1 MSGEMARAEALPQG
15 EAPGFGVD
23 LYAQATKAVSL
34 RTPFE
39 GDEAAPRVP
48 TLPARLVSWA
58 GPGDARKKHK
68 KILPPPPDDAAPEP
82 PPQSPVATPAKVG
95 LWDQFEA
102 YFRPVTLAD
111 VEMLRPKLPFGY
123 SKVDSCMLIPFL
135 GSDKELI
142 NQAETY
148 DVAVAETTSYLGVGG
163 EEVVTNRERGV
174 QSVHL
179 ASQKERNDQSVEQDI
194 HDVVVQQMVSDKEL
208 NRHRGGQGIQEVS
221 VQLGGRSF
229 GVDQAGS
236 SSGIVLAQCVEEEGI
251 SLNWLLGATGRFVL
265 TSERPNKKRKLLGA
279 DAGLEQLVLLP
290 RVGAEASSS
299 CDVCCLG
306 ESSMES
312 NRIVNCS
319 NCKVSV
325 HQRCYG
331 LHAVPDGQW
340 LCARCTYLESTGW
353 SLNEDAGGTQ
363 SMPCALC
370 PKEKGALKPVKVEPT
385 RIAGVGHQKFVHLFC
400 SLWAPE
406 VFVEDMESME
416 PVLSLENVQENRM
429 KLTCSICKIKHGAC
443 VRCSHGTCRTPFHP
457 ICARESKHQMEI
469 WGKSRHPNVELRA
482 FCSKHSAVGYTS
494 SIENSNLASEQN
506 PRKSGPDNTTLSSGK
521 IPILRFTRKN
531 KDKFI
536 NCGTSTSS
544 SGNLIRVKT
553 IEQGALAN
561 TVRNENTQPI
571 RIWET
576 GAGHPSA
583 GGDHMRSSGDIAV
596 VLRKLID
603 SGKVSVSDIAS
614 EVGISSES
622 LEAALV
628 GETTT
633 FSHGLTLKIIKWLQN
648 SVHMHGAQGNVCKGS
663 SVVVQDNK
671 SDGLDTTDTVDVK
684 NALVLDHDKGVLVD
698 VPDSTVTEPARTRSK
713 SNSKILKEN
722 NATCAIGVT
731 ILQNGKKNMVKE
743 SSNPECSAKE
753 FANESTQ
760 EFSPTS
766 NKDVLKDEHGI
777 LILNDTSGNK
787 DFGTSTEIPNENQGA
802 LLGRKIN
809 HLTEVELGPCLEKGV
824 SSHDHCFV
832 QGDNCRDGVYSVEN
846 SFNARVC
853 GSNCSHGQPFFN
865 FDDSHSYIHPF
876 IKKKIS
882 HHWDITFNQ
891 NKEALNHYIQE
902 SPYPSHEEIPT
913 DSWVEVEGTA
923 DTTATGQVLKARSSK
938 ILEHSPDDEVEGEMV
953 YLQSRLLDNAVV
965 LKHRYE
971 KLIAKVV
978 QNLSRELDAFSK
990 RKWDLIFVNQFLR
1003 DVREAKKRGRKEK
1016 RHKEAQAVL
1025 AAAAAAIASSSR
1037 NSTMRKDAKEDAP
1050 ESSPK
1055 LVAGSSRVGQ
1065 RTSSLLWINDSS
1077 KSSDNKF
1084 GSFHMPISSKE
1095 NGLHCDVCMRTETL
1109 LNRIFVCSR
1118 CKAAVHIDCYR
1129 NLENSIG
1136 PWNCELC
1143 EDQDISSEAATVSD
1157 KSHCNGKKLP
1167 FAQCGMCHGTSGAFR
1182 KTVDGK
1188 WIHAFCAEW
1197 LLDTKYVRG
1206 QDNPVEGMESLV
1218 EGKDTC
1224 CVCLRNVGMCL
1235 RCSSGDCNITFH
1247 PTCARS
1253 SGLYMNTKGF
1263 GTTPQHK
1270 AYCGKHSVEQKE
1282 ADAQQFGPEELTSMK
1297 RMRVELEKLRL
1308 LCERIIKRE
1317 KVKRETVMCDHDIL
1331 AKTKDTVIFSY
1342 LACGA
1347 SSESATTS
1355 VHNRSY
1361 SGAAQ
1366 RSDDVTVDST
1376 ISGKKTIRFSL
1387 NNRDAD
1393 RNTADS
1399 SRTLIS
1405 FKRKLS
1411 ERGPR
1416 AGKQLPQRPTAA
1428 KKLEDEDKKTTDKKI
1443 TMQQREMF
1451 QKELVMTSDQASTQN
1466 QLLPKGYVYVP
1477 RDSLSKEKL
1486 WNRNTQPH
1494 NPQEPGG

>member
-1 MSGEMARAEALPQG
+1 MSGEMARAEALPEG

-82 PPQSPVATPAKVG
+82 PPQSPVVTPAKVG

-123 SKVDSCMLIPFL
+123 SKVDSCMLVPFL
-135 GSDKELI
+135 GSGNESTT
-142 NQAETY
+142 QAETY
-148 DVAVAETTSYLGVGG
+148 DVAVAETTLYLGVGG

-179 ASQKERNDQSVEQDI
+179 ASQKERNDQSIEHDI

-208 NRHRGGQGIQEVS
+208 NRHRGVQGIHEVS
-221 VQLGGRSF
+221 IQLGGRSS

-236 SSGIVLAQCVEEEGI
+236 SSGIVLGQFVNEEGT

-265 TSERPNKKRKLLGA
+265 TSERPNKKRKLLGV

-290 RVGAEASSS
+290 RVGAEASAS

-325 HQRCYG
+325 HQKCYG

-340 LCARCTYLESTGW
+340 LCAWCTYLESTGW
-353 SLNEDAGGTQ
+353 SLKEDAGNTQ

-370 PKEKGALKPVKVEPT
+370 PKEKGALKPVKVEST
-385 RIAGVGHQKFVHLFC
+385 RNEGIGHQKFVHLYC

-482 FCSKHSAVGYTS
+482 FCSKHSAVEYAS
-494 SIENSNLASEQN
+494 SVDTSNLASEQN
-506 PRKSGPDNTTLSSGK
+506 PRKSGPYNTTLNSGK
-521 IPILRFTRKN
+521 IPVIRFTRKN

-536 NCGTSTSS
+536 SCGTSASS

-553 IEQGALAN
+553 IEQDALAN
-561 TVRNENTQPI
+561 TVRNANSQPI

-576 GAGHPSA
+576 GTGHPSVS
-583 GGDHMRSSGDIAV
+583 GDHIRSSGDIAV

-603 SGKVSVSDIAS
+603 SGKVSVSDVAS

-663 SVVVQDNK
+663 SGVVQDNK

-684 NALVLDHDKGVLVD
+684 NALVLDDDKGVLVD
-698 VPDSTVTEPARTRSK
+698 VPDFAVTEPARTRSK

-722 NATCAIGVT
+722 NATCATGVT
-731 ILQNGKKNMVKE
+731 IVQNGEKNMVKE
-743 SSNPECSAKE
+743 DSNPECAAKE

-760 EFSPTS
+760 GFSPS
-766 NKDVLKDEHGI
+766 SSKDVLKDEHGI

-787 DFGTSTEIPNENQGA
+787 ESGTSTQIPNEKQGA
-802 LLGRKIN
+802 LLGRKN
-809 HLTEVELGPCLEKGV
+809 NDLTEVELGPCLEKGV
-824 SSHDHCFV
+824 PSHGHCFV
-832 QGDNCRDGVYSVEN
+832 QGDNGVDGVGSVEN
-846 SFNARVC
+846 SFNT
-853 GSNCSHGQPFFN
+853 SNCSHGQPFFN

-876 IKKKIS
+876 IKKKVS

-891 NKEALNHYIQE
+891 NKETLNHYIQE
-902 SPYPSHEEIPT
+902 SSYPSHEKIPT
-913 DSWVEVEGTA
+913 DSLVEVESTA
-923 DTTATGQVLKARSSK
+923 DTTVTDQVLKARSSK

-978 QNLSRELDAFSK
+978 QNLCRELDAFSK

-1037 NSTMRKDAKEDAP
+1037 NSTVRKDAKENAP

-1065 RTSSLLWINDSS
+1065 RTFSLPRINDSS
-1077 KSSDNKF
+1077 KSSNNKVSSDNKF

-1095 NGLHCDVCMRTETL
+1095 NGLYCDVCMRTETL

-1143 EDQDISSEAATVSD
+1143 EDEDISSEATSTTVSD
-1157 KSHCNGKKLP
+1157 KSHCNGKLP

-1188 WIHAFCAEW
+1188 WVHAFCAEW

-1206 QDNPVEGMESLV
+1206 QDSPVEGMENLV

-1224 CVCLRNVGMCL
+1224 CLCLCNVGMCL

-1263 GTTPQHK
+1263 GTTSQHK
-1270 AYCGKHSVEQKE
+1270 AYCDKHSVEQKE
-1282 ADAQQFGPEELTSMK
+1282 ADAQQYGPEELRSMK
-1297 RMRVELEKLRL
+1297 RMRVSMSHLPY
-1308 LCERIIKRE
+1308 I
-1317 KVKRETVMCDHDIL
+1317 VFMC
-1331 AKTKDTVIFSY
+1331 
-1342 LACGA
+1342 
-1347 SSESATTS
+1347 
-1355 VHNRSY
+1355 
-1361 SGAAQ
+1361 
-1366 RSDDVTVDST
+1366 
-1376 ISGKKTIRFSL
+1376 
-1387 NNRDAD
+1387 
-1393 RNTADS
+1393 
-1399 SRTLIS
+1399 
-1405 FKRKLS
+1405 
-1411 ERGPR
+1411 
-1416 AGKQLPQRPTAA
+1416 
-1428 KKLEDEDKKTTDKKI
+1428 
-1443 TMQQREMF
+1443 
-1451 QKELVMTSDQASTQN
+1451 LVA
-1466 QLLPKGYVYVP
+1466 
-1477 RDSLSKEKL
+1477 
-1486 WNRNTQPH
+1486 
-1494 NPQEPGG
+1494 

>member
-1 MSGEMARAEALPQG
+1 MSGEMARAEALPEG

-82 PPQSPVATPAKVG
+82 PPQSPVVTPAKVG

-123 SKVDSCMLIPFL
+123 SKVDSCMLVPFL
-135 GSDKELI
+135 GSGNESTT
-142 NQAETY
+142 QAETY
-148 DVAVAETTSYLGVGG
+148 DVAVAETTLYLGVGG

-179 ASQKERNDQSVEQDI
+179 ASQKERNDQSIEHDI

-208 NRHRGGQGIQEVS
+208 NRHRGVQGIHEVS
-221 VQLGGRSF
+221 IQLGGRSS

-236 SSGIVLAQCVEEEGI
+236 SSGIVLGQFVNEEGT

-265 TSERPNKKRKLLGA
+265 TSERPNKKRKLLGV

-290 RVGAEASSS
+290 RVGAEASAS

-325 HQRCYG
+325 HQKCYG

-340 LCARCTYLESTGW
+340 LCAWCTYLESTGW
-353 SLNEDAGGTQ
+353 SLKEDAGNTQ

-370 PKEKGALKPVKVEPT
+370 PKEKGALKPVKVEST
-385 RIAGVGHQKFVHLFC
+385 RNEGIGHQKFVHLYC

-469 WGKSRHPNVELRA
+469 WGKSRHPNVRPSILMVAISLTEVELRA
-482 FCSKHSAVGYTS
+482 FCSKHSAVEYAS
-494 SIENSNLASEQN
+494 SVDTSNLASEQN
-506 PRKSGPDNTTLSSGK
+506 PRKSGPYNTTLNSGK
-521 IPILRFTRKN
+521 IPVIRFTRKN

-536 NCGTSTSS
+536 SCGTSASS

-553 IEQGALAN
+553 IEQDALAN
-561 TVRNENTQPI
+561 TVRNANSQPI

-576 GAGHPSA
+576 GTGHPSVS
-583 GGDHMRSSGDIAV
+583 GDHIRSSGDIAV

-603 SGKVSVSDIAS
+603 SGKVSVSDVAS

-663 SVVVQDNK
+663 SGVVQDNK

-684 NALVLDHDKGVLVD
+684 NALVLDDDKGVLVD
-698 VPDSTVTEPARTRSK
+698 VPDFAVTEPARTRSK

-722 NATCAIGVT
+722 NATCATGVT
-731 ILQNGKKNMVKE
+731 IVQNGEKNMVKE
-743 SSNPECSAKE
+743 DSNPECAAKE

-760 EFSPTS
+760 GFSPS
-766 NKDVLKDEHGI
+766 SSKDVLKDEHGI

-787 DFGTSTEIPNENQGA
+787 ESGTSTQIPNEKQGA
-802 LLGRKIN
+802 LLGRKN
-809 HLTEVELGPCLEKGV
+809 NDLTEVELGPCLEKGV
-824 SSHDHCFV
+824 PSHGHCFV
-832 QGDNCRDGVYSVEN
+832 QGDNGVDGVGSVEN
-846 SFNARVC
+846 SFNT
-853 GSNCSHGQPFFN
+853 SNCSHGQPFFN

-876 IKKKIS
+876 IKKKVS

-891 NKEALNHYIQE
+891 NKETLNHYIQE
-902 SPYPSHEEIPT
+902 SSYPSHEKIPT
-913 DSWVEVEGTA
+913 DSLVEVESTA
-923 DTTATGQVLKARSSK
+923 DTTVTDQVLKARSSK

-978 QNLSRELDAFSK
+978 QNLCRELDAFSK

-1037 NSTMRKDAKEDAP
+1037 NSTVRKDAKENAP
-1050 ESSPK
+1050 E
-1055 LVAGSSRVGQ
+1055 
-1065 RTSSLLWINDSS
+1065 
-1077 KSSDNKF
+1077 
-1084 GSFHMPISSKE
+1084 
-1095 NGLHCDVCMRTETL
+1095 
-1109 LNRIFVCSR
+1109 
-1118 CKAAVHIDCYR
+1118 AAVHIDCYR

-1143 EDQDISSEAATVSD
+1143 EDEDISSEATSTTVSD
-1157 KSHCNGKKLP
+1157 KSHCNGKLP

-1188 WIHAFCAEW
+1188 WVHAFCAEW

-1206 QDNPVEGMESLV
+1206 QDSPVEGM
-1218 EGKDTC
+1218 
-1224 CVCLRNVGMCL
+1224 
-1235 RCSSGDCNITFH
+1235 CSSGDCNITFH

-1263 GTTPQHK
+1263 GTTSQHK
-1270 AYCGKHSVEQKE
+1270 AYCDKHSVEQKE
-1282 ADAQQFGPEELTSMK
+1282 ADAQQYGPEELRSMK
-1297 RMRVELEKLRL
+1297 RMRGWQWGGDGRSHSSATILELAAPPWPQNVELEKLRL

-1355 VHNRSY
+1355 VNNRSY
-1361 SGAAQ
+1361 MQ

-1387 NNRDAD
+1387 KNRDVD

-1416 AGKQLPQRPTAA
+1416 AGKQLPQRPTIAA
-1428 KKLEDEDKKTTDKKI
+1428 EKLEDEDKKTTDKKI
-1443 TMQQREMF
+1443 IMQQREMF
-1451 QKELVMTSDQASTQN
+1451 QKELVMTLDQASTQN
-1466 QLLPKGYVYVP
+1466 QRLPKGYAYVP

-1486 WNRNTQPH
+1486 WNRNTQPL

>member
-1 MSGEMARAEALPQG
+1 MNGEMARAEALPQE

-111 VEMLRPKLPFGY
+111 IEMLRPKLPFGY
-123 SKVDSCMLIPFL
+123 SNVDSCMLIPFL
-135 GSDKELI
+135 GSGKELI

-163 EEVVTNRERGV
+163 EEVVSNRERGV

-179 ASQKERNDQSVEQDI
+179 ASQKERNDQSDEHDI

-208 NRHRGGQGIQEVS
+208 NMHRGEHGIHEVS

-236 SSGIVLAQCVEEEGI
+236 SSGVVLAQCPKEEGT

-265 TSERPNKKRKLLGA
+265 TSERPNKKRKLLGV

-325 HQRCYG
+325 HQKCYG

-340 LCARCTYLESTGW
+340 LCAWCTYLESTGW
-353 SLNEDAGGTQ
+353 SLKEDAGGTP

-385 RIAGVGHQKFVHLFC
+385 RNAGVGHQKFVHLFC

-416 PVLSLENVQENRM
+416 PVFSLENVQENRM

-457 ICARESKHQMEI
+457 VCARESKHQMEI

-494 SIENSNLASEQN
+494 SVENSNLASELN
-506 PRKSGPDNTTLSSGK
+506 PRKSGPDNTTLNSGK

-531 KDKFI
+531 KDKFT

-561 TVRNENTQPI
+561 TVRNANTQPI
-571 RIWET
+571 QIWERGT
-576 GAGHPSA
+576 GHPSV
-583 GGDHMRSSGDIAV
+583 GGDHMGSSGDIAV

-603 SGKVSVSDIAS
+603 SGKISVSDIAS

-633 FSHGLTLKIIKWLQN
+633 FSHGLTLKIMKWLQN
-648 SVHMHGAQGNVCKGS
+648 YVQMHSAQGDVCKGS
-663 SVVVQDNK
+663 SEVVQESK
-671 SDGLDTTDTVDVK
+671 SDRLVTTDTVDVK
-684 NALVLDHDKGVLVD
+684 NPLVLDDDKGVGVLVD
-698 VPDSTVTEPARTRSK
+698 LLDSSVTEPAQTRSE
-713 SNSKILKEN
+713 SNSKILNEN
-722 NATCAIGVT
+722 SATCATGVT

-743 SSNPECSAKE
+743 GYNPECSAKE

-760 EFSPTS
+760 DFSPIS
-766 NKDVLKDEHGI
+766 NKYVLKDEHGI
-777 LILNDTSGNK
+777 LILNATSGNK
-787 DFGTSTEIPNENQGA
+787 EFGTSTEIPNENQGA
-802 LLGRKIN
+802 LRGRKIN
-809 HLTEVELGPCLEKGV
+809 DLTDVELGPCLEKGV

-832 QGDNCRDGVYSVEN
+832 RGDNGRDRVDSVEN
-846 SFNARVC
+846 SFNAPVAHHSLAVC
-853 GSNCSHGQPFFN
+853 S

-876 IKKKIS
+876 IQKKIS

-902 SPYPSHEEIPT
+902 SSYPSLEKVPT
-913 DSWVEVEGTA
+913 DSSVEVEGTA
-923 DTTATGQVLKARSSK
+923 DTTATGQVLKARSLK

-971 KLIAKVV
+971 KLIAMVV
-978 QNLSRELDAFSK
+978 QNLSRELDALSK

-1037 NSTMRKDAKEDAP
+1037 NSTVRKDAKEDAP
-1050 ESSPK
+1050 KSSPK
-1055 LVAGSSRVGQ
+1055 LAAGSSRVGQ
-1065 RTSSLLWINDSS
+1065 RTSLPQANDSS
-1077 KSSDNKF
+1077 KSSNSKISSDKKS
-1084 GSFHMPISSKE
+1084 GSFLLPISSKE
-1095 NGLHCDVCMRTETL
+1095 NGLYCDVCMRTETL
-1109 LNRIFVCSR
+1109 LNRIFVCYR
-1118 CKAAVHIDCYR
+1118 CKAAVHINCYR

-1188 WIHAFCAEW
+1188 WVHAFCAEW

-1206 QDNPVEGMESLV
+1206 QDKPVEGTESLV

-1224 CVCLRNVGMCL
+1224 CVCLHNVGVCL

-1253 SGLYMNTKGF
+1253 CGFYMNTKGF

-1270 AYCGKHSVEQKE
+1270 AYCGKHSVQQKE
-1282 ADAQQFGPEELTSMK
+1282 ADAQQYGPEELTSMK

-1317 KVKRETVMCDHDIL
+1317 KVKRETVLCDHEIL

-1355 VHNRSY
+1355 VNNRSY

-1387 NNRDAD
+1387 NNRGAD

-1399 SRTLIS
+1399 SRTLLS

-1416 AGKQLPQRPTAA
+1416 AGKQLPQRPTIAA
-1428 KKLEDEDKKTTDKKI
+1428 EKLEDEDKKTTDKKA
-1443 TMQQREMF
+1443 TERN
-1451 QKELVMTSDQASTQN
+1451 VS
-1466 QLLPKGYVYVP
+1466 KGAHY
-1477 RDSLSKEKL
+1477 DI
-1486 WNRNTQPH
+1486 
-1494 NPQEPGG
+1494 

>member
-1 MSGEMARAEALPQG
+1 MSGEMVRAEALPQG

-82 PPQSPVATPAKVG
+82 PPQSPVATAAKVG

-179 ASQKERNDQSVEQDI
+179 ASQKEWNDQSVEHDI

-385 RIAGVGHQKFVHLFC
+385 RVAGVGHQKFVHLFC

-457 ICARESKHQMEI
+457 ICARESEHQMEI

-506 PRKSGPDNTTLSSGK
+506 PRKSGPDNTTLNSGK

-561 TVRNENTQPI
+561 TVRNANTQPI

-576 GAGHPSA
+576 GADHPSA

-614 EVGISSES
+614 DVGISSES

-663 SVVVQDNK
+663 SAVVQDNK

-698 VPDSTVTEPARTRSK
+698 VPDSAVTEPARTRSK

-722 NATCAIGVT
+722 NATCATGVT

-846 SFNARVC
+846 SFNARDC

-913 DSWVEVEGTA
+913 NSSVEVEGTA

-978 QNLSRELDAFSK
+978 QNLSRELDVFSK

-1188 WIHAFCAEW
+1188 WVHAFCAEW

-1282 ADAQQFGPEELTSMK
+1282 ADAQQYGPEELTSMK

-1428 KKLEDEDKKTTDKKI
+1428 KKLEDEDKKTTDKK
-1443 TMQQREMF
+1443 QREMF